1 MFKLPFLNILSNLS
15 SVGPYVLLDK
25 LVSRVFEF
33 FQPFFQF
40 KNVQLFKSS
49 LISVDDLLCSIDR
62 ALYLDSKK
70 LLSDNP
76 PLVNDFTKQSYLGG
90 SSSVLLLYFFT
101 RLLQPK
107 YVVETGVAAG
117 FSSYSILLGLSH
129 NQMGNLFSS
138 DLPYFRQSEPL
149 RFIGS
154 AVPEFLADRW
164 NLSLDGDLSFS
175 RRLPHNL
182 PLSSVKLL
190 HYDSDK
196 SFRGRSRFYRS
207 IFPYLSSDAVLIF
220 DDIEDNSHFACLS
233 RHFKNSVVK
242 TIFFNNKFI
251 GIILPASLYS

>member
-129 NQMGNLFSS
+129 NQMNLFSS

-154 AVPEFLADRW
+154 W
-164 NLSLDGDLSFS
+164 S
-175 RRLPHNL
+175 
-182 PLSSVKLL
+182 
-190 HYDSDK
+190 
-196 SFRGRSRFYRS
+196 
-207 IFPYLSSDAVLIF
+207 
-220 DDIEDNSHFACLS
+220 
-233 RHFKNSVVK
+233 
-242 TIFFNNKFI
+242 
-251 GIILPASLYS
+251 